1 MEQQQQ
7 EAESDLDRRIRQMAE
22 ADMRRAVE
30 VMRVMNEA
38 FGIISRVPGQ
48 EAQKPSVRTSER

>member
-7 EAESDLDRRIRQMAE
+7 TESDTDRRIREMME
-22 ADMRRAVE
+22 ADLRRAVE

-48 EAQKPSVRTSER
+48 ETNKPTVRTSER